1 MTGRHQAIR
10 GKAVEL
16 MAVSGLH
23 REEPVAARGR
33 THGEHHQADIQLEQ
47 RGRLER
53 QRHGMQLTS
62 DSGRAGKL
70 IQ

>member
-1 MTGRHQAIR
+1 MQ
-10 GKAVEL
+10 
-16 MAVSGLH
+16 
-23 REEPVAARGR
+23 REEAVDARGR

-53 QRHGMQLTS
+53 QRYGMQLTS
-62 DSGRAGKL
+62 DSGRAGEL